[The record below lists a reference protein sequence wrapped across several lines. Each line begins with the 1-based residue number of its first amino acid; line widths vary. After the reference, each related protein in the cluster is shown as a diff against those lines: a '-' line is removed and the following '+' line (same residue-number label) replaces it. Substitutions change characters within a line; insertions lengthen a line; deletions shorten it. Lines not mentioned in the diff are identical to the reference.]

1 MRPVAVS
8 CAIVAIGLLG
18 ACSPIAHTAL
28 PDGVSI
34 DVYQTRM
41 DYGARELE
49 VSVTNATDAELQ
61 IFELIFDSPAFVS
74 ETAYARAP
82 STVGPGRTTDFRV
95 SLPAADCSASDPKP
109 VVRIAFEHDGMPGS
123 ASVEPLDRLGQ
134 LPGITAEDCLA
145 EALAELVS
153 VEWSDELRVVDRGG
167 RKVALLDLVLEPTGA
182 AGEVSLETLHGTPLF
197 LLTDENGAATDG
209 LALARPVH
217 AQSGRATLTV
227 GIVPTRCDLHALADD
242 KRGTWFPLHVRT
254 DRLDGTVYVPTSERM
269 RTELFGYIEAFCG
282 T

>member
-8 CAIVAIGLLG
+8 CAIAAIGLLG
-18 ACSPIAHTAL
+18 ACSPIAHTSL

-49 VSVTNATDAELQ
+49 VSVTNATDAELE
-61 IFELIFDSPAFVS
+61 ILELVFDSPAFVS

-95 SLPAADCSASDPKP
+95 SLPAADCSATDPKP
-109 VVRIAFEHDGMPGS
+109 VVRIEFEHDGMPGS
-123 ASVEPLDRLGQ
+123 ASVEPVDRLGQ

-145 EALAELVS
+145 EALAEHVT
-153 VEWSDELRVVDRGG
+153 VEWSEELRIVDRGG

-182 AGEVSLETLHGTPLF
+182 PGEVTLETLHGTPLF
-197 LLTDENGAATDG
+197 LLTDENGEATDG
-209 LALARPVH
+209 LALATAVR
-217 AQSGRATLTV
+217 AQSDRTTV
-227 GIVPTRCDLHALADD
+227 TIGMVPTRCDPHALADD
-242 KRGTWFPLHVRT
+242 KRGTWFPLHVST

-269 RTELFGYIEAFCG
+269 RAELFAYIELSCAA
-282 T
+282 